1 MSGAVFDSYIK
12 SVYGSGTSMEYF
24 DNINGG
30 DIYGDNNIFGGVNA
44 VEILDEID
52 GFYSKSE
59 KKERDTKDKHSDSDS
74 DSDSVSDSDSD
85 SDSDSKKCN
94 TRKDSKKTKK
104 DSKPVIGDTIDNQSI
119 IGYITYNTHSIPI
132 VDCGIEK
139 NIKNVSI
146 IAPMEIKIDQHTSK
160 KTITPEDVGSIIRE
174 LDLKIAN

>member
-30 DIYGDNNIFGGVNA
+30 NIYGDNSIFGGVNA
-44 VEILDEID
+44 AEILDEID

-59 KKERDTKDKHSDSDS
+59 QKERDMKDKHN
-74 DSDSVSDSDSD
+74 DSDSD
-85 SDSDSKKCN
+85 SDSDNDSKKC
-94 TRKDSKKTKK
+94 RKDSKKSKE
-104 DSKPVIGDTIDNQSI
+104 DNKPVIGKTIDNQSI

-132 VDCGIEK
+132 VDCK
-139 NIKNVSI
+139 NETKSVSI
-146 IAPMEIKIDQHTSK
+146 IAPMKIKIDQYTSK

-174 LDLKIAN
+174 LDLKIDN

>member
-59 KKERDTKDKHSDSDS
+59 KKERGAKDKH
-74 DSDSVSDSDSD
+74 SDSD

-94 TRKDSKKTKK
+94 TRKDSKKSKEG
-104 DSKPVIGDTIDNQSI
+104 SKPVIGDTIDNQSI

-139 NIKNVSI
+139 DTKSVSI
-146 IAPMEIKIDQHTSK
+146 IAPMEIKIDQYTSK